1 MTGQQAFFIFATTV
15 NFLTAFWIISA
26 LFTDRMQ
33 RLPRWHLMGLSVGSL
48 GLIFQALRNLQFLTT
63 GVSPADS
70 DLPIWFLKDMGY
82 VLIAFHS
89 VWLILAGKLK
99 LNDQA
104 NTPAPAPEP
113 TRAAKPAP
121 KAEPAKPAAKS
132 APKAKPAAK
141 AEAAAD
147 PILSDLDGLDDM
159 LDGIDFGSPE

>member
-15 NFLTAFWIISA
+15 NFLTAFWIIGA

-48 GLIFQALRNLQFLTT
+48 GLIFQALRNIEFLTT

-82 VLIAFHS
+82 ALIAFHS
-89 VWLILAGKLK
+89 MWLILTGKLR

-104 NTPAPAPEP
+104 NAPAPAPKP

-121 KAEPAKPAAKS
+121 KRAPAPRAVRA
-132 APKAKPAAK
+132 APKGKAPQQIKEKP
-141 AEAAAD
+141 
-147 PILSDLDGLDDM
+147 
-159 LDGIDFGSPE
+159 

>member
-15 NFLTAFWIISA
+15 NFLTAFWIIGA

-48 GLIFQALRNLQFLTT
+48 GLIFQALRNIEFLTT

-82 VLIAFHS
+82 ALIAFHS
-89 VWLILAGKLK
+89 VWLILAGKLR

-104 NTPAPAPEP
+104 NTPAPAPAPE
-113 TRAAKPAP
+113 AKPRPKPRPKP
-121 KAEPAKPAAKS
+121 KAAPAANVRTRPPRTPNKTI
-132 APKAKPAAK
+132 K
-141 AEAAAD
+141 D
-147 PILSDLDGLDDM
+147 
-159 LDGIDFGSPE
+159 